1 VFGNLHPGWFD
12 FKDDQSIFIAMTIT
26 PQKARRPGRPPK
38 IERENFETREA
49 LIRCGTEV
57 LTEQGFMATGI
68 DHILKQVGVPKGSF
82 YHYFQSKE
90 AFGLAVLDNY
100 ARYFAQRLDR
110 WLLDESLSP
119 LERLVGFVQN
129 AKSGM
134 ARHDY
139 RRGCM
144 VGNLG
149 QEVGMLP
156 DGFRDILES
165 ILQDWQGRLRQ
176 CLLAAQAVGELGKG
190 ADCAE
195 LAAFFW
201 IGWEGAV
208 LRARLVKSDAPL
220 NTFIAGFLRGL
231 PQ

>member
-1 VFGNLHPGWFD
+1 
-12 FKDDQSIFIAMTIT
+12 MTT
-26 PQKARRPGRPPK
+26 LSAKPRGPGRPPK
-38 IERENFETREA
+38 VDRDNVETRDA

-68 DHILKQVGVPKGSF
+68 DSILKRVGVPKGSF
-82 YHYFQSKE
+82 YHYFDSKE
-90 AFGLAVLDNY
+90 AFGRAVLDHY
-100 ARYFAQRLDR
+100 AAFFARKLDR
-110 WLLDESLSP
+110 WLLDETLSP
-119 LERLVGFVQN
+119 LERLAAFAQDAN
-129 AKSGM
+129 LGM
-134 ARHDY
+134 ARYDY

-144 VGNLG
+144 VGNMG
-149 QEVGMLP
+149 QEVCVLP
-156 DGFRDILES
+156 EGFRAALES
-165 ILQDWQGRLRQ
+165 IFLDWQARLTR
-176 CLLAAQAVGELGKG
+176 CLKAAQSAGELSVT

-208 LRARLVKSDAPL
+208 LRARLVQSGNPL

>member
-1 VFGNLHPGWFD
+1 MNTPA
-12 FKDDQSIFIAMTIT
+12 FK
-26 PQKARRPGRPPK
+26 RRPGRPPK
-38 IERENFETREA
+38 VDRENFETREA

-68 DHILKQVGVPKGSF
+68 DYILKRVGVPKGSF
-82 YHYFQSKE
+82 YHYFPSKE
-90 AFGLAVLDNY
+90 AFGHAVLESY
-100 ARYFAQRLDR
+100 AGYFAQRLDR
-110 WLLDESLSP
+110 WLLDETLTP

-129 AKSGM
+129 AKTGM

-139 RRGCM
+139 RRGCL

-149 QEVGMLP
+149 QEVSVLP
-156 DGFRDILES
+156 EGYREILES
-165 ILQDWQGRLRQ
+165 IFLDWQRRLSACFR
-176 CLLAAQAVGELGKG
+176 AAQAQGELARH
-190 ADCAE
+190 ADCDE

-208 LRARLVKSDAPL
+208 LRARLVASDAPL
-220 NTFIAGFLRGL
+220 NTFITGFLRGL

>member
-1 VFGNLHPGWFD
+1 
-12 FKDDQSIFIAMTIT
+12 MTN
-26 PQKARRPGRPPK
+26 RRGPGRPPK
-38 IERENFETREA
+38 VDRDNFETRDA

-68 DHILKQVGVPKGSF
+68 DSILKRVGVPKGSF
-82 YHYFQSKE
+82 YHYFESKE
-90 AFGLAVLDNY
+90 AFGRAVLDNY
-100 ARYFAQRLDR
+100 ATFFARKLDR

-119 LERLVGFVQN
+119 LERLAAFAQD
-129 AKSGM
+129 AKVGM
-134 ARHDY
+134 ARYDY

-144 VGNLG
+144 VGNMG
-149 QEVGMLP
+149 QEVSVLP
-156 DGFRDILES
+156 EGFRAVLEDIFVG
-165 ILQDWQGRLRQ
+165 WQARLATCLREAQ
-176 CLLAAQAVGELGKG
+176 CCGELAAN

-208 LRARLVKSDAPL
+208 LRARLVQSDIPL

>member
-1 VFGNLHPGWFD
+1 MN
-12 FKDDQSIFIAMTIT
+12 T
-26 PQKARRPGRPPK
+26 PALKRRPGRPPK
-38 IERENFETREA
+38 VDRQNFETREA

-68 DHILKQVGVPKGSF
+68 DYILKRVGVPKGSF
-82 YHYFQSKE
+82 YHYFPSKE
-90 AFGLAVLDNY
+90 AFGHAVLESY
-100 ARYFAQRLDR
+100 ASYFAQRLDR
-110 WLLDESLSP
+110 WLLDETLTP

-129 AKSGM
+129 AKTGM

-139 RRGCM
+139 RRGCL

-149 QEVGMLP
+149 QEVSVLP
-156 DGFRDILES
+156 EGYREILEG
-165 ILQDWQGRLRQ
+165 IFLDWQRRLSECFR
-176 CLLAAQAVGELGKG
+176 AAQAQGELARH
-190 ADCAE
+190 ADCDE

-208 LRARLVKSDAPL
+208 LRARLVASDAPL
-220 NTFIAGFLRGL
+220 NIFITGFLRGL